1 MKSDYEKMK
10 QKNEIR
16 DLENGREVRVYVC
29 SDTITEKR
37 AESIWDWNFVQF
49 ALKISSVLQ
58 LYIYIL
64 Q

>member
-37 AESIWDWNFVQF
+37 AEIIWD
-49 ALKISSVLQ
+49 
-58 LYIYIL
+58 
-64 Q
+64 

>member
-16 DLENGREVRVYVC
+16 DLENGREARVYVC

-37 AESIWDWNFVQF
+37 AESIWD
-49 ALKISSVLQ
+49 
-58 LYIYIL
+58 
-64 Q
+64 